1 MLFWLIISVLF
12 ILLFL
17 NFPIMVVLLATALLT
32 VVIFAPSIDLVIIIQ
47 QLSSSVESYV
57 LLAIP
62 MFIFSADII
71 VRGRTA
77 TRLLDFVQNLFGHI
91 RGGTGIVTA
100 AASMLFGS
108 VSGSSQATI
117 AAIGPPMRACALDQ
131 GYKDSHITGLIV
143 NSAGIAILIPPSIV
157 MIYYGML
164 TGTSIGDLFVAGVI
178 PGLMIFIG
186 FSIWEYGKAVRHNI
200 PVSEKAT
207 WKQRLYSFR
216 KSILTFGFPILI
228 LGGIYSGF
236 FSPTEAAAFAVLY
249 ALILELIIYRS
260 ISVKDIFHIAGSTG
274 VVTSIVFIL
283 LAAGGAF
290 SWIISYLRTPQ
301 MLTETIL
308 GSEPSQLQIL
318 LIMALFFLVSCMFVD
333 SLVAIAILTP
343 IFFPIASQ
351 AGVHPVAIGILIT
364 MQATL
369 GTVTP
374 PFGVNIFTAAAI
386 FKQRYVDV
394 VKGIIPYII
403 IFLIINVILILFPE
417 LIMVYEKIFGLSR
430 TVN

>member
-1 MLFWLIISVLF
+1 MLFWLIIGLLF

-17 NFPIMVVLLATALLT
+17 KFPIMVVLLTTAL
-32 VVIFAPSIDLVIIIQ
+32 VMVAIFAPSIDYVILIQ

-77 TRLLDFVQNLFGHI
+77 TRLLDFVNDLFGHI

-100 AASMLFGS
+100 ATSTLFGS

-117 AAIGPPMRACALDQ
+117 AAIGPPMRARALEH

-164 TGTSIGDLFVAGVI
+164 TGTSIGDLFIAGII
-178 PGLMIFIG
+178 PGLLIFIG
-186 FSIWEYGKAVRHNI
+186 FSVWEYIKAVRHNI
-200 PVSEKAT
+200 PVEEKAT

-228 LGGIYSGF
+228 LGGIYSGL
-236 FSPTEAAAFAVLY
+236 FSPTEAAAFSVFY

-260 ISVKDIFHIAGSTG
+260 ISVKDLYSIAGSTG

-283 LAAGGAF
+283 LAAGGVF
-290 SWIISYLRTPQ
+290 SWIISYLRIPQ
-301 MLTETIL
+301 KLTETIL
-308 GSEPSQLQIL
+308 ASDPSQLQIL
-318 LIMALFFLVSCMFVD
+318 LIMSLFFLIACMFVD

-351 AGVHPVAIGILIT
+351 AGVHPVATGILIT

-394 VKGIIPYII
+394 VKGIVPYII
-403 IFLIINVILILFPE
+403 IFLIINLILIIYPE
-417 LIMVYEKIFGLSR
+417 IIMVYEKILGSSKS
-430 TVN
+430 VN